1 MVGTCFIFELSLKQK
16 HFLNTKTDRIMK
28 KQTLKIE
35 SFKSQVSKKQIINSL
50 IAKNLKGGSGKCP
63 PPPEWD

>member
-1 MVGTCFIFELSLKQK
+1 MNNS
-16 HFLNTKTDRIMK
+16 K
-28 KQTLKIE
+28 KVE
-35 SFKSQVSKKQIINSL
+35 SFKTKVSKKQIINSL